1 MNTIRYAISM
11 FPPHSSPKQDQ
22 GMDNSIKPYLH
33 FSSYDS
39 VLQLL

>member
-1 MNTIRYAISM
+1 MNTIRYAIAM
-11 FPPHSSPKQDQ
+11 FPFQFFPTAG

-39 VLQLL
+39 VL